1 MVFYI
6 SNCRVGVDCKINR
19 ADLHGG
25 PANSLEEIIRWLEV
39 RVIAMHAVAKIPGL
53 GKSVAQALLKDEA
66 EINNTIDG
74 ESFVESFL
82 KLQKAILLFKSD
94 AKYNLVFMNE
104 IVGSGPSVIQAVDS
118 MRPSFFVGE
127 CPDFVSIPEKAG
139 ALGVSRESFREMR
152 VLLGKKWPSNTGARR
167 LANWER
173 CPNFPGCTH
182 PA

>member
-1 MVFYI
+1 MFFYI

-19 ADLHGG
+19 SDLHRG
-25 PANSLEEIIRWLEV
+25 PADSVEEIIRWLEV

-53 GKSVAQALLKDEA
+53 GRPVAQALLKEETA
-66 EINNTIDG
+66 IKNAIDG
-74 ESFVESFL
+74 ESFVECFL

-94 AKYNLVFMNE
+94 ATYNLVFMNE
-104 IVGSGPSVIQAVDS
+104 IVGSGVSVMQAVES
-118 MRPSFFVGE
+118 MKPSCFEGAR
-127 CPDFVSIPEKAG
+127 PDFLSIPEKAG

-152 VLLGKKWPSNTGARR
+152 VQLAKKWPSEPGARS